1 MLLLSISKLSGVRIL
16 PVEQPISAGR
26 DSRRGRHAFVDRVSE
41 LAELK
46 GAIDEAV
53 AGRGHLFTLSG
64 EPGVGKSRI
73 SQEATAYAEARG
85 ARALWG
91 RCWDHGGA
99 PPYWAW
105 MQVMRG
111 LTDGVESAALAGW
124 LGAGAAEIAQI
135 VPELRQKVGGLP
147 ELPSA
152 ELAQPEMARFRLFD
166 SVVSFLRKAAETQ
179 PLLIVL
185 DDLHAADPTSLTL
198 MVALARQIR
207 TMRAVVIATYREV
220 EVKHQPE
227 LASIISDAE
236 RDGTVFALRGLEAP
250 DIHEFLERVQG
261 VSASDP
267 LVEQLR
273 EITEGNLFFLHEVVR
288 QMTSQGRIDGDHAID
303 ARRLGVTRGVSD
315 LIKKLARP
323 LSKDA
328 RSALDIAAVI
338 GREFSVEALEA
349 ASGKRRDDLVAF
361 LDEAVSLELIDEAPG
376 ARGRYS
382 FRHALIREA
391 LYDALPASTRRR
403 LHRDIAEAVRA
414 MASSVEPAAEIAYH
428 FCRAGSTEAAELAIE
443 YSRQA
448 SRMAGRQLAY
458 EEAANHLRNAIEA
471 LQLKRSGGERLHAE
485 LLCELGEAQ
494 VKSGDLREG
503 RKTCLIAADLA
514 RQADLPDLLAR
525 AIVTA
530 GRGVSN
536 SGQTDDGLVR
546 LLNEALERLGDADSP
561 LRAQAL
567 ARVGVELYW
576 SDQKQSVILCEQAA
590 EMARRLNDP
599 HTTIIALWGR
609 HLSRRDPDGLEQRLA
624 DGRDAIEIA
633 ERENERDFAL
643 EARYYRSA
651 DLIEAGDIDA
661 FERGVRQYLT
671 AEAQLRDRFK
681 RGLIL
686 QAMQALIGGRL
697 PEAGALA
704 QQAFVAGQQSG
715 RPLALNSFLVQHGHA
730 MWELGRLG
738 ELEAPL
744 KAFVAQNPLIVF
756 GRIGLQMS
764 LLQLGRVE
772 EARAAFESL
781 AREEFRAVP
790 RDWNWIP
797 SMFMLAEHCAE
808 LGSARHAEPL
818 YRLLSPY
825 AARNAVLGYAHT
837 YGSVAYALG
846 RLTNL
851 LGRETDAEAH
861 FEAALAAN
869 QRNRNVVWTAH
880 AQFEL
885 GRLLVRREGEA
896 RERGKRLLE
905 AVRREADA
913 SDFVRLKR
921 KLERYWKG
929 EEVGEAAP
937 PSASVEVT
945 QLEGPPSRDAVRPGG
960 GDPLETLAASVASR
974 VRNLGVL
981 ASIDGAMA
989 ILFSDVEDSTSLYDR
1004 LGDQRAVDLIRMHND
1019 IFRREV
1025 AAHRGHEVK
1034 SLGDGFMIAFSSAQ
1048 RAALCAMAV
1057 QRAFRAYSESHAD
1070 APMRVRIG
1078 LHVGPAIDG
1087 SSDLFGRSVVVAS
1100 RIAGTARGGQIVASS
1115 ALRDLLAEAGD
1126 VRFAPLGERQLKGF
1140 SAPYALFEVAW

>member
-1 MLLLSISKLSGVRIL
+1 MRTLEGYRR
-16 PVEQPISAGR
+16 R
-26 DSRRGRHAFVDRVSE
+26 DAFVDRVSE
-41 LAELK
+41 LVELK

-53 AGRGHLFTLSG
+53 AGRGRLFTLAG
-64 EPGVGKSRI
+64 EPGVGKSRL

-85 ARALWG
+85 VRALWG

-99 PPYWAW
+99 PPYWPW
-105 MQVMRG
+105 RQVVRG
-111 LTDGVESAALAGW
+111 LTDGADPAALASW

-166 SVVSFLRKAAETQ
+166 SIVSFLRKAGEAHA
-179 PLLIVL
+179 LVIVL

-198 MVALARQIR
+198 MVALAREVR

-236 RDGTVFALRGLEAP
+236 REGTVFALRGLERH

-288 QMTSQGRIDGDHAID
+288 QMTSQGRINGDHAID
-303 ARRLGVTRGVSD
+303 ARTLGVTRGVSD
-315 LIKKLARP
+315 FIKKLAQP

-328 RSALDIAAVI
+328 RGALDIAAVI
-338 GREFSVEALEA
+338 GREFSLQALAA
-349 ASGKRRDDLVAF
+349 ASGKPPDDLVAL

-391 LYDALPASTRRR
+391 LYGALPASTRRR

-414 MASSVEPAAEIAYH
+414 IPSPVEPAAEIAYH
-428 FCRAGSTEAAELAIE
+428 YCQAGSAETAESAIK

-448 SRMAGRQLAY
+448 SRMAGNQLAY
-458 EEAANHLRNAIEA
+458 EEAASHLRNAIEA
-471 LQLKRSGGERLHAE
+471 LHLKLNGGERVHAE

-494 VKSGDLREG
+494 VKSGDLAEG
-503 RKTCLIAADLA
+503 RRTCLMAAELA
-514 RQADLPDLLAR
+514 RQCDLPDLFAR

-536 SGQTDDGLVR
+536 SGQTDEELVHM
-546 LLNEALERLGDADSP
+546 LSEALERLGIADSP

-576 SDQKQSVILCEQAA
+576 SDQKQSVAICQQAA
-590 EMARRLNDP
+590 EMARRLDDP

-609 HLSRRDPDGLEQRLA
+609 HLSRRDPDGLKQRLA
-624 DGRDAIEIA
+624 DGGEVIELA
-633 ERENERDFAL
+633 EREGERDFAL
-643 EARYYRSA
+643 EARYYRQA
-651 DLIEAGDIDA
+651 DLIEAGEIDA
-661 FERGVRQYLT
+661 FDRGVREYLT

-681 RGLIL
+681 RGLLL
-686 QAMQALIGGRL
+686 QAMQALMGGRL
-697 PEAGALA
+697 QEASALA
-704 QQAFVAGQQSG
+704 QQAFIAGQQSG
-715 RPLALNSFLVQHGHA
+715 RPLTLNSFLVQHGHS

-744 KAFVAQNPLIVF
+744 KSFVAQNPLIVF
-756 GRIGLQMS
+756 GRIGLQMC
-764 LLQLGRVE
+764 LLQLGRAD
-772 EARAAFESL
+772 EARAHFESL
-781 AREEFRAVP
+781 AKDEFQAVP
-790 RDWNWIP
+790 RDWNWLP
-797 SMFMLAEHCAE
+797 SMFILAENCAE
-808 LGSARHAEPL
+808 LRAQRHAETL

-825 AARNAVLGYAHT
+825 AARNAVLGNVHS
-837 YGSVAYALG
+837 YGSAAFALG
-846 RLTNL
+846 RLAWF
-851 LGRETDAEAH
+851 LGRKEEAEAH
-861 FEAALAAN
+861 FEAAVAAN
-869 QRNRNVVWTAH
+869 RKNRNPLWAAH

-885 GRLLVRREGEA
+885 ARILIRRGAEA
-896 RERGKRLLE
+896 RERGERLLE
-905 AVRREADA
+905 AVRRQADA

-921 KLERYWKG
+921 KLDAH
-929 EEVGEAAP
+929 VQGEAAEAAT
-937 PSASVEVT
+937 PSAYVEIT
-945 QLEGPPSRDAVRPGG
+945 QDAEALSPSAGDALGADALEA
-960 GDPLETLAASVASR
+960 LAASIVSR
-974 VRNLGVL
+974 ARNLGPLSTV
-981 ASIDGAMA
+981 DGAVA

-1048 RAALCAMAV
+1048 RAAFCAMAV
-1057 QRAFRAYSESHAD
+1057 QRAFRAYSESHPA

-1100 RIAGTARGGQIVASS
+1100 RIAGIARGGQIVASS
-1115 ALRDLLAEAGD
+1115 ALRGLLANDRD
-1126 VRFAPLGERQLKGF
+1126 VRFSPLGERQLKGL

>member
-1 MLLLSISKLSGVRIL
+1 LASEHSVTHQDVRHR
-16 PVEQPISAGR
+16 R
-26 DSRRGRHAFVDRVSE
+26 DAFVDRVHE

-53 AGRGHLFTLSG
+53 AGRGRLFTLSG
-64 EPGVGKSRI
+64 EPGVGKSRL
-73 SQEATAYAEARG
+73 SQEATAYAEARRV
-85 ARALWG
+85 RALWG

-99 PPYWAW
+99 PPYWPW
-105 MQVMRG
+105 MQVVRG
-111 LTDGVESAALAGW
+111 LTDGAEPAALAGW

-166 SVVSFLRKAAETQ
+166 SVVSFLRKSAEAQ

-198 MVALARQIR
+198 LVALARQVR
-207 TMRAVVIATYREV
+207 AMRAVVIATYREV

-227 LASIISDAE
+227 LASLISDAE
-236 RDGTVFALRGLEAP
+236 REGTVFALRGLEAA
-250 DIHEFLERVQG
+250 DIHDFLERVQG
-261 VSASDP
+261 MSASDP

-288 QMTSQGRIDGDHAID
+288 QMTSQGHIDGDHAIN

-315 LIKKLARP
+315 FIKKLAQP

-338 GREFSVEALEA
+338 GREFSLEALEA
-349 ASGKRRDDLVAF
+349 ASGKPRDDIVAL

-376 ARGRYS
+376 ARGRYG

-414 MASSVEPAAEIAYH
+414 MPSSLEPAGEIAYH
-428 FCRAGSTEAAELAIE
+428 YCQAGSAETAELAIE

-458 EEAANHLRNAIEA
+458 EEAASHLRNAIEA
-471 LQLKRSGGERLHAE
+471 LHLKRNGGERLHAE

-494 VKSGDLREG
+494 VRSGDLAEG
-503 RKTCLIAADLA
+503 RRTCLTAADLA
-514 RQADLPDLLAR
+514 RQADLPDLFAR

-536 SGQTDDGLVR
+536 SGQTDDGLVH

-576 SDQKQSVILCEQAA
+576 SDQKQSVALCQQAA

-624 DGRDAIEIA
+624 DGREVIEIA
-633 ERENERDFAL
+633 ERENEQDFAL
-643 EARYYRSA
+643 EARYYRLA
-651 DLIEAGDIDA
+651 DFIEAGEIDG
-661 FERGVRQYLT
+661 FEKGVREYLA
-671 AEAQLRDRFK
+671 AESRLRDRFK
-681 RGLIL
+681 RGLVL
-686 QAMQALIGGRL
+686 QALQALMGGRL
-697 PEAGALA
+697 PEAGTLA

-715 RPLALNSFLVQHGHA
+715 RPLALNTFLVQHGHA

-744 KAFVAQNPLIVF
+744 RSFVAQNPLIVF
-756 GRIGLQMS
+756 GRVGLQMS
-764 LLQLGRVE
+764 LLQLGRVD
-772 EARAAFESL
+772 EARAEFESL
-781 AREEFRAVP
+781 ARDEFRAVP

-797 SMFMLAEHCAE
+797 SMFILAEHCAE
-808 LGSARHAEPL
+808 LGAVHHAETL

-825 AARNAVLGYAHT
+825 AERNAALGNSHT

-846 RLTNL
+846 RLAVL
-851 LGRETDAEAH
+851 LDRLEEAVAH
-861 FEAALAAN
+861 FETALAAN
-869 QRNRNVVWTAH
+869 RKNRNKLWAAH

-885 GRLLVRREGEA
+885 GRTLMQRGGEA
-896 RERGKRLLE
+896 RERGERLLE
-905 AVRREADA
+905 GARREAEA
-913 SDFVRLKR
+913 SDFVRLKG
-921 KLERYWKG
+921 KLERHARG
-929 EEVGEAAP
+929 EIANEAA
-937 PSASVEVT
+937 SAANAAQAQDEEARTPGAEV
-945 QLEGPPSRDAVRPGG
+945 PMG
-960 GDPLETLAASVASR
+960 GDALEALAASVVSR
-974 VRNLGVL
+974 ARNLGAFAAVDR
-981 ASIDGAMA
+981 AVA
-989 ILFSDVEDSTSLYDR
+989 ILFSDLEDSSSLYER
-1004 LGDQRAVDLIRMHND
+1004 LGDRRAHDLVRIHNE

-1034 SLGDGFMIAFSSAQ
+1034 SLGDGFMIAFSSAR

-1057 QRAFRAYSESHAD
+1057 QRAFKTYSDNHPD

-1078 LHVGPAIDG
+1078 LHVGEAINE
-1087 SSDLFGRSVVVAS
+1087 SSDLFGRSVIVAS
-1100 RIAGTARGGQIVASS
+1100 RVAGLARGGQIIASS
-1115 ALRDLLAEAGD
+1115 ALRDLLADAGD
-1126 VRFAPLGERQLKGF
+1126 VRFAPLGERQLKGL
-1140 SAPYALFEVAW
+1140 AGTHALFELV